1 VYFQA
6 AGLVRVIF
14 NVDAISAP
22 LTGIGRYALEL
33 AQGLARHADI
43 DELRLYSAVRWVDD
57 PADALSSNRIFASL
71 RKNLPFKTRALETY
85 SKLRDVLFR
94 AHTRRMQDFL
104 LHTPNYILMPFDGP
118 TVTTVHDLSAFN
130 FPETHPAERVR
141 FLERHLPRTL
151 ERADRVL
158 TDSQFIADEIHATL
172 GVPREKLR
180 VVALGV
186 DQNYHPRSGEALAE
200 ALARHELVEGTYL
213 LVVATQEPR
222 KNLVRLANA
231 YSGLPASVRERH
243 PLVIVGA
250 RGWLSSELERALAPL
265 EASGTSRRLGYV
277 SEADLPLIY
286 AGARAFAFP
295 SLYEGF
301 GLPVLEAMAS
311 GIPVLTSNVSS
322 LPEIC
327 DGIALCVDP
336 LDVDALRNG
345 LARLLEDGEWRHQ
358 SAASG
363 LQHAAEYPW
372 SRCVDETV
380 AVYRE
385 LQRPAC

>member
-1 VYFQA
+1 M
-6 AGLVRVIF
+6 RVIF

-33 AQGLARHADI
+33 AQGLAKHRDI
-43 DELRLYSAVRWVDD
+43 EQLRLYSAVRWVED
-57 PADALSSNRIFASL
+57 PADALSSNRMFASL
-71 RKNLPFKTRALETY
+71 RKNLPFKTRALEMY
-85 SKLRDVLFR
+85 SGVRNVLFR
-94 AHTRRMQDFL
+94 AHTRKLQGFL

-118 TVTTVHDLSAFN
+118 CVTTVHDLSSFN
-130 FPETHPAERVR
+130 FPETHPPERVR

-158 TDSQFIADEIHATL
+158 TDSQFIADEIHSKL

-180 VVALGV
+180 VIALGV
-186 DQNYHPRSGEALAE
+186 DPAYHPRTSGILAE
-200 ALARHELVEGTYL
+200 AMARHGLVADGYL

-231 YSGLPASVRERH
+231 YAALPTYLRDRF
-243 PLVIVGA
+243 PLIIVGA
-250 RGWLSSELERALAPL
+250 RGWLNAELERVLAPL
-265 EASGTSRRLGYV
+265 EASGSSRRLGYV

-286 AGARAFAFP
+286 AGARGFAFP
-295 SLYEGF
+295 SIYEGF

-327 DGIALCVDP
+327 AGIALCVDP
-336 LDVDALRNG
+336 FDEVTLSEG
-345 LARLLEDGEWRHQ
+345 LQRLLEDDPWRSR
-358 SAASG
+358 SAADG
-363 LQHAAEYPW
+363 LAHAADFPW

-385 LQRPAC
+385 II

>member
-1 VYFQA
+1 M
-6 AGLVRVIF
+6 RVIF

-33 AQGLARHADI
+33 AQGLARHEAV
-43 DELRLYSAVRWVDD
+43 DELRLYSAVRWVED
-57 PADALSSNRIFASL
+57 PAEALSSNRLFASL
-71 RKNLPFKTRALETY
+71 RKNLPFKTSALELY
-85 SKLRDVLFR
+85 SSLRDVLFR
-94 AHTRRMQDFL
+94 AHTRKLQGFL

-130 FPETHPAERVR
+130 YPETHPPERVR
-141 FLERHLPRTL
+141 FLEKHLPRTL
-151 ERADRVL
+151 ARADRVL
-158 TDSQFIADEIHATL
+158 TDSQFIAEEIHAKL
-172 GVPREKLR
+172 GVPRDKLR

-186 DQNYHPRSGEALAE
+186 DGKYRPHDEAELAG
-200 ALARHELVEGTYL
+200 AMDRHGLRAGAYL

-222 KNLVRLANA
+222 KNLIRLAQA
-231 YSGLPASVRERH
+231 YAALPAELRQRH

-250 RGWLSSELERALAPL
+250 RGWLNSDLEKALAPL
-265 EASGTSRRLGYV
+265 EANGSARRLGYV
-277 SEADLPLIY
+277 SEEDLLPIY

-301 GLPVLEAMAS
+301 GLPVLEALAS

-327 DGIALCVDP
+327 ADIALCVDP
-336 LDVDALRNG
+336 LDHDSLREG
-345 LARLLEDGEWRHQ
+345 LQRLLDDEDWRRS
-358 SAASG
+358 SAARG
-363 LQHAAEYPW
+363 LQHAAQFPW

-385 LQRPAC
+385 VVEAGSSRLPR

>member
-1 VYFQA
+1 M
-6 AGLVRVIF
+6 RVIF

-33 AQGLARHADI
+33 AQGLAAHEAI
-43 DELRLYSAVRWVDD
+43 EELRLYSAVRWVDD

-85 SKLRDVLFR
+85 SMLRNVLFR
-94 AHTRRMQDFL
+94 AHTRKFQEYL

-118 TVTTVHDLSAFN
+118 TVTTVHDLSALN
-130 FPETHPAERVR
+130 FPETHPPERVR
-141 FLERHLPRTL
+141 FLERHLPRSL

-158 TDSQFIADEIHATL
+158 TDSQFIADEIHDKL
-172 GVPREKLR
+172 GVSRDKLR

-186 DQNYHPRSGEALAE
+186 DPSYHPRKPDALAE
-200 ALARHELVEGTYL
+200 TMKRHDLVAGDYL

-231 YSGLPASVRERH
+231 YAALPARLRQRH
-243 PLVIVGA
+243 PLIIVGA
-250 RGWLSSELERALAPL
+250 RGWLSVDLERVLAPL
-265 EASGTSRRLGYV
+265 EAAGSSRRLGYV

-286 AGARAFAFP
+286 SGARAFAFP

-327 DGIALCVDP
+327 AGISLCVDP
-336 LDVDALRNG
+336 RDEEQLREG
-345 LARLLEDGEWRHQ
+345 LGKLLEDETWRSR
-358 SAASG
+358 SATDG
-363 LQHAAEYPW
+363 LQHAAKYPW
-372 SRCVDETV
+372 SRCVDETI

-385 LQRPAC
+385 ICLPSR

>member
-1 VYFQA
+1 M
-6 AGLVRVIF
+6 RVIF

-33 AQGLARHADI
+33 AQGLAKHRDI
-43 DELRLYSAVRWVDD
+43 EQLRLYSAVRWVED
-57 PADALSSNRIFASL
+57 PADALSSNRMFASL
-71 RKNLPFKTRALETY
+71 RKNLPFKTRALEMY
-85 SKLRDVLFR
+85 SGVRNVLFR
-94 AHTRRMQDFL
+94 AHTRKLQGFL

-118 TVTTVHDLSAFN
+118 CVTTVHDLSSFN
-130 FPETHPAERVR
+130 FPETHPPERVR

-158 TDSQFIADEIHATL
+158 TDSQFIADEIHSKL

-180 VVALGV
+180 VIALGV
-186 DQNYHPRSGEALAE
+186 DPAYHPRTSGILAE
-200 ALARHELVEGTYL
+200 AMARHGLVAGGYL

-222 KNLVRLANA
+222 KNLIRLANA
-231 YSGLPASVRERH
+231 YAALPTHLRDH
-243 PLVIVGA
+243 FPLIIVGA
-250 RGWLSSELERALAPL
+250 RGWLNAELERVLAPL
-265 EASGTSRRLGYV
+265 EASGSSRRLGYV

-286 AGARAFAFP
+286 AGARGFAFP
-295 SLYEGF
+295 SIYEGF

-327 DGIALCVDP
+327 AGIALCVDP
-336 LDVDALRNG
+336 FDEVTLSEG
-345 LARLLEDGEWRHQ
+345 LQRLLEDDPWRSR
-358 SAASG
+358 SAADG
-363 LQHAAEYPW
+363 LAHAADFPW

-385 LQRPAC
+385 II

>member
-1 VYFQA
+1 M
-6 AGLVRVIF
+6 RVIF

-33 AQGLARHADI
+33 AHGLARHEAI
-43 DELRLYSAVRWVDD
+43 DELRLYSAVRWVED

-71 RKNLPFKTRALETY
+71 RKNLPFKTRALEMY
-85 SKLRDVLFR
+85 SSVRNVLFR
-94 AHTRRMQDFL
+94 AHTRKLQEFL

-118 TVTTVHDLSAFN
+118 SVTTVHDLSSFN
-130 FPETHPAERVR
+130 FPETHPPERVR

-158 TDSQFIADEIHATL
+158 TDSQFIADEIHGTL
-172 GVPREKLR
+172 GVPRAKLR
-180 VVALGV
+180 VIALGV
-186 DQNYHPRSGEALAE
+186 DPAYHPRTKEALTH
-200 ALARHELVEGTYL
+200 ALARHGLVADAYL

-231 YSGLPASVRERH
+231 YAGLPARLRARY
-243 PLVIVGA
+243 PLIIVGA
-250 RGWLSSELERALAPL
+250 RGWLNVELERVLAPL
-265 EASGTSRRLGYV
+265 EASGSSRRLGYV

-286 AGARAFAFP
+286 AGARGFAFP
-295 SLYEGF
+295 SIYEGF

-327 DGIALCVDP
+327 AGIALCINP
-336 LDVDALRNG
+336 LDDGALREG
-345 LARLLEDGEWRHQ
+345 LEQLLEDEAWRSC
-358 SAASG
+358 SAADG
-363 LQHAAEYPW
+363 LAHAAGFPW

-385 LQRPAC
+385 IS

>member
-1 VYFQA
+1 M
-6 AGLVRVIF
+6 RVIF

-33 AQGLARHADI
+33 AQGLAQHAAI
-43 DELRLYSAVRWVDD
+43 EELRLYSAVRWVED
-57 PADALSSNRIFASL
+57 PADALRSNRLFASL
-71 RKNLPFKTRALETY
+71 RQNLPFKTRALEAY
-85 SKLRDVLFR
+85 SRVRNVLFR
-94 AHTRRMQDFL
+94 AHTRKLRGFL

-118 TVTTVHDLSAFN
+118 AVTTVHDLSAFN
-130 FPETHPAERVR
+130 YPDTHPPERVR
-141 FLERHLPRTL
+141 FLERHLPATL
-151 ERADRVL
+151 ERAQRVI
-158 TDSQFIADEIHATL
+158 TDSTFIAAELHAKL
-172 GVPREKLR
+172 GVPHEKLR

-186 DQNYHPRSGEALAE
+186 DPRYRPHADHELAE
-200 ALARHELVEGTYL
+200 ALSRHGLARGAYL

-222 KNLVRLANA
+222 KNLVRLARA
-231 YSGLPASVRERH
+231 YAALPPPLRARH

-250 RGWLSSELERALAPL
+250 RGWLSAELEKALAPL
-265 EASGTSRRLGYV
+265 EASGAARRLGYV

-286 AGARAFAFP
+286 AGAHAFAFP

-301 GLPVLEAMAS
+301 GLPVLEALAS

-327 DGIALCVDP
+327 ADTALCVDP
-336 LDVDALRNG
+336 LDESALRDG
-345 LARLLEDGEWRHQ
+345 LERLLEDEAWRGA
-358 SAASG
+358 SAARG
-363 LQHAAEYPW
+363 LQHAAAFPW

-385 LQRPAC
+385 LVAPDR

>member
-1 VYFQA
+1 M
-6 AGLVRVIF
+6 RVIF

-33 AQGLARHADI
+33 AQGLARHEAI
-43 DELRLYSAVRWVDD
+43 EELRLYSAVRWVED

-71 RKNLPFKTRALETY
+71 RTNLPFKTRALEVY
-85 SKLRDVLFR
+85 STVRNLLFR
-94 AHTRRMQDFL
+94 VHTRKLQGFL

-118 TVTTVHDLSAFN
+118 SVTTVHDLSAFN
-130 FPETHPAERVR
+130 FPETHPPERVR

-158 TDSQFIADEIHATL
+158 ADSQFVADEIHVKL

-180 VVALGV
+180 VIALGV
-186 DQNYHPRSGEALAE
+186 DPSYHPRTREALAP
-200 ALARHELVEGTYL
+200 AMQRHGLVAGGYL

-222 KNLVRLANA
+222 KNLIRLATA
-231 YSGLPASVRERH
+231 YAALPARLRDRH

-250 RGWLSSELERALAPL
+250 RGWLSADLEKILAPL
-265 EASGTSRRLGYV
+265 EACGSIRRLGYV
-277 SEADLPLIY
+277 SEEDLPMIY
-286 AGARAFAFP
+286 AGAHAFAFP

-301 GLPVLEAMAS
+301 GLPVLEALAS
-311 GIPVLTSNVSS
+311 GTPVLTSNVSS

-327 DGIALCVDP
+327 AGIALCVDP
-336 LDVDALRNG
+336 LDDEALRNG
-345 LARLLEDGEWRHQ
+345 LERLLDDEDWRTR

-363 LQHAAEYPW
+363 LAHAANFPW

-380 AVYRE
+380 GVYRE
-385 LQRPAC
+385 LENKLG